1 MQNVRFVFGCC
12 RCVGGVMTRTT
23 SEARATYRPSDKCTV
38 IASVSGGK
46 DSTAMLLHLRELGLT
61 DVRAVFFDTGWEHQ
75 VTYDH
80 IDYLRDALGVS
91 IEHRACVVDLPPTLV
106 GDAEAIESALGMQT
120 QSAFVRLCLK
130 KGIFTRRTTR
140 FCTQSL
146 KVFVA
151 QDVIKEAHA
160 TGLVPVN
167 AVGIRAAESAA
178 RARMTETEISTTMD
192 CLVWRPLLRWSE
204 ADVLDIHRRHHVR
217 MNPLYGRGA
226 ERVGC
231 FPCIMGN
238 KAELRLL
245 ARDKQRVEAI
255 RMLEA
260 AVRRHH
266 VARVE
271 ARGEVVERP
280 PTLFAAARRDAKGD
294 RPGVLIDEML
304 TWART
309 TRGGA
314 IDQGWLFEDDP
325 DDPNAGCMRWGMCEH
340 PGGDE

>member
-1 MQNVRFVFGCC
+1 
-12 RCVGGVMTRTT
+12 MTHRIITAE
-23 SEARATYRPSDKCTV
+23 EARASYRPSDKCTI

-46 DSTAMLLHLRELGLT
+46 DSTAMVLHLRELGLA
-61 DVRAVFFDTGWEHQ
+61 DVRTVFFDTGWEHQ

-80 IDYLRDALGVS
+80 IDYLRDALGVN
-91 IEHRACVVDLPPTLV
+91 IERRACVVNLPPELV
-106 GDAEAIESALGMQT
+106 ADAEAIEAALGMRAP
-120 QSAFVRLCLK
+120 SAFVRLCLK
-130 KGIFTRRTTR
+130 KGIFPRRTVR

-151 QDVIKEAHA
+151 QEVIKEAHA
-160 TGLVPVN
+160 SGLVPVN

-204 ADVLDIHRRHHVR
+204 ADVLDIHRRHGVR
-217 MNPLYGRGA
+217 MNPLYARGA

-238 KAELRLL
+238 KAELRML

-255 RMLEA
+255 RMLES
-260 AVRRHH
+260 AVRRRHI
-266 VARVE
+266 ARAE
-271 ARGEVVERP
+271 ARGEVAERP
-280 PTLFAAARRDAKGD
+280 PTLFASSRQDANGD
-294 RPGVLIDEML
+294 RPGILIDEML
-304 TWART
+304 AWART
-309 TRGGA
+309 MRGGA
-314 IDQGWLFEDDP
+314 LEQGRLFENDP